1 MEGSWASRTAA
12 EVAGWPRAQS
22 SETDFGAEKVRSKPG
37 TGPWLRETPPLPISG
52 SGGGVVAGEHRAQLI
67 AHDVALESELGGSVA
82 GPAPRRLALAGVVV
96 LGAVGDLLQVV
107 ALLAR
112 SQLSDRE
119 HPPSLSRERAICV
132 ISPAAV
138 ILREGRRR
146 WGKRGAAGVQPR
158 LLKSARPGSERLL
171 GAGGLVP
178 GGGSLPVTTQRRD
191 REARCRHRRP
201 IRGPAAQHV

>member
-1 MEGSWASRTAA
+1 MEGSWVADRGRGLGVAEGPEQRDRLRCGEGEVEAGDGALAPGDPAASDQRL
-12 EVAGWPRAQS
+12 V
-22 SETDFGAEKVRSKPG
+22 
-37 TGPWLRETPPLPISG
+37 
-52 SGGGVVAGEHRAQLI
+52 GGGVVAGEHRAQLI